1 MKMGVVR
8 MLGRLGRS
16 TKGGALVEV
25 AFVTLLLLTV
35 VVGIGSVAVQTT
47 AVENQGRLGR
57 ELADQARLLLE
68 EEGSWTPSGVARM
81 ETLLGDRMRLPSDD
95 IGAMIHHVRRNGATG
110 VYEIL
115 DTEALGAAPVS
126 GLSVAN
132 IPDPVPGIR
141 ASGQTVPLDLGEEM
155 VVVQTW
161 IRFEGIPRGV
171 GTPSTR
177 STWAL
182 VPKD

>member
-1 MKMGVVR
+1 MKRGWA
-8 MLGRLGRS
+8 LGLRRGRR
-16 TKGGALVEV
+16 GGALVEV
-25 AFVTLLLLTV
+25 AFVTLLMMLV
-35 VVGIGSVAVQTT
+35 IIGIASVAVQTT

-68 EEGSWTPSGVARM
+68 EEGSWTPSGVERM
-81 ETLLGDRMRLPSDD
+81 ETFLGDRMRLRAEDM
-95 IGAMIHHVRRNGATG
+95 GAVVHHVRRNGATG

-115 DTEALGAAPVS
+115 DTETLGSAPAS

-132 IPDPVPGIR
+132 TPDPSPGLR
-141 ASGQTVPLDLGEEM
+141 VLGETVPLDLGEEM

-161 IRFEGIPRGV
+161 IRFSGIPRGI
-171 GTPSTR
+171 GSASTR